1 MNKKQTEE
9 AETSR
14 FHNRL
19 YRAEISRTPAG
30 NPVLKLVPN
39 NPSGPF
45 GRPRRI
51 AEHLY
56 ELAAEMERRSEDL
69 GARWVIS
76 IEPWSGRILI
86 ETVEGEKADVDQ
98 FVANLIRD
106 LELD

>member
-1 MNKKQTEE
+1 MEKKQTEE
-9 AETSR
+9 ADTSR

-19 YRAEISRTPAG
+19 YRAEVARTSSGPI
-30 NPVLKLVPN
+30 LKLVPN

-76 IEPWSGRILI
+76 IEPWSGRIMI
-86 ETVEGEKADVDQ
+86 ETVEGEKANVDQ

>member
-1 MNKKQTEE
+1 MEKKQTEE
-9 AETSR
+9 AEASR

-19 YRAEISRTPAG
+19 YHAEVSRTPTG
-30 NPVLKLVPN
+30 PILKLVPN

-56 ELAAEMERRSEDL
+56 EIAAEMERRSHDV
-69 GARWVIS
+69 GVRWLIS
-76 IEPWSGRILI
+76 VESWSGRIMI
-86 ETVEGEKADVDQ
+86 ETVEGEKADVDE

-106 LELD
+106 LEFG